1 MTPGYNH
8 ADTVEYVDKQEGCGG
23 LYVALQEEFRDGC
36 QPVQISEED
45 ISVLFM
51 IEKQKP
57 AIHHI
62 IGHNKRTDEIFLCEI
77 IRLVRELEFC
87 ASEQM
92 ERTCGVGDWLSVDKP
107 HPTFDGAEILL
118 GVAFPNRSNDQLL
131 AVGAIHGSLQNIDC
145 PEFQAG
151 FQDLADDRIGLVF
164 LHGFAS
170 HTL

>member
-1 MTPGYNH
+1 M
-8 ADTVEYVDKQEGCGG
+8 
-23 LYVALQEEFRDGC
+23 
-36 QPVQISEED
+36 
-45 ISVLFM
+45 LFM

-62 IGHNKRTDEIFLCEI
+62 IGHNKRTDEIFLRKI
-77 IRLVRELEFC
+77 IRHVCELEFC
-87 ASEQM
+87 AGEQM
-92 ERTCGVGDWLSVDKP
+92 ERPCGVGDWFSVDEP

-131 AVGAIHGSLQNIDC
+131 AVGAIHSSLHHGIDC

-164 LHGFAS
+164 LHGLAS